1 MNDLKDLYE
10 KLIGKEVS
18 IEQVNESQVIIN
30 IQHDL
35 ENFKRE
41 LSVKSR
47 TAKLWI
53 QYVDYISIIKMF
65 IRAERTGNWNMHLN
79 AAQKMLNL
87 FAATG
92 HMNYAKSTR
101 LYLQLMFN
109 MHIDH
114 PWLYE
119 QYSKLGFHSVRRSDR
134 FWAGLWPDLV
144 IEQCMMRTVK
154 SRGGL
159 THGRGMSE
167 STRDLWVRTMHKCAA
182 VHENNEPIN
191 R

>member
-1 MNDLKDLYE
+1 MNDLKILYE
-10 KLIGKEVS
+10 KLIEKEVS
-18 IEQVNESQVIIN
+18 IEQVNESPVIIN

-35 ENFKRE
+35 ENLKRE
-41 LSVKSR
+41 LSVNSR

-53 QYVDYISIIKMF
+53 KYVDYISIIKMF

-92 HMNYAKSTR
+92 HMNYAKNTQ

-109 MHIDH
+109 LHIDH

-119 QYSKLGFHSVRRSDR
+119 QHS
-134 FWAGLWPDLV
+134 
-144 IEQCMMRTVK
+144 
-154 SRGGL
+154 
-159 THGRGMSE
+159 
-167 STRDLWVRTMHKCAA
+167 
-182 VHENNEPIN
+182 
-191 R
+191 

>member
-10 KLIGKEVS
+10 KLIGKEIS
-18 IEQVNESQVIIN
+18 IEQLNESQVIIN
-30 IQHDL
+30 IQHDI
-35 ENFKRE
+35 ENLKRE

-92 HMNYAKSTR
+92 HTNYAKSTR
-101 LYLQLMFN
+101 LYLQLIFN
-109 MHIDH
+109 M
-114 PWLYE
+114 
-119 QYSKLGFHSVRRSDR
+119 QYAHRSSVAS
-134 FWAGLWPDLV
+134 
-144 IEQCMMRTVK
+144 
-154 SRGGL
+154 
-159 THGRGMSE
+159 
-167 STRDLWVRTMHKCAA
+167 
-182 VHENNEPIN
+182 
-191 R
+191 